1 MLIVTPQ
8 VDWRRDG
15 LPSPSSLRGAGEGRG
30 GRDGREEGAEKRWER
45 EILDVSEFPVLFAF
59 SGSAAAEVE
68 RVTPT
73 IILLLYFINYFW
85 K

>member
-1 MLIVTPQ
+1 MACQ
-8 VDWRRDG
+8 V
-15 LPSPSSLRGAGEGRG
+15 PPVSAGGGQEGE

>member
-1 MLIVTPQ
+1 M
-8 VDWRRDG
+8 
-15 LPSPSSLRGAGEGRG
+15 G
-30 GRDGREEGAEKRWER
+30 GRSGAEKRWER
-45 EILDVSEFPVLFAF
+45 EILDVSEFPVRFAF
-59 SGSAAAEVE
+59 SGPAAAEVE

>member
-15 LPSPSSLRGAGEGRG
+15 LPSPSSLRGGGRG

-73 IILLLYFINYFW
+73 IILLLYFINHFW

>member
-1 MLIVTPQ
+1 MATRWLAKSLQ
-8 VDWRRDG
+8 
-15 LPSPSSLRGAGEGRG
+15 SPRWGGWG

-59 SGSAAAEVE
+59 SGPAAAEVE

>member
-15 LPSPSSLRGAGEGRG
+15 LPSPSSLRGG
-30 GRDGREEGAEKRWER
+30 GGDGREERAEKRWER
-45 EILDVSEFPVLFAF
+45 EILDVSEFPVRFAF
-59 SGSAAAEVE
+59 SGPAAAEVE